1 MPSYR
6 NQLINLLCKSIDWF
20 LYAPTLTFNELM
32 HSAVSNHLSK
42 LCTALVWKQKYC
54 IPFHQM
60 KKKKQ
65 QQKKKRRKTQP
76 PCWQMKTFW
85 CLWWKKISSTDLSS
99 RFESK
104 AHNFQKE
111 FSSKKTAFC
120 TQFVTSSLWRLWYF
134 WKTFYS
140 FSFTVFF

>member
-60 KKKKQ
+60 KKKNSS
-65 QQKKKRRKTQP
+65 KKKKKKNATS
-76 PCWQMKTFW
+76 MLTDEN
-85 CLWWKKISSTDLSS
+85 LLMSMMEKISSTDLSS

-120 TQFVTSSLWRLWYF
+120 SQFVTSSLWRLWYF

-140 FSFTVFF
+140 FFFTVFF